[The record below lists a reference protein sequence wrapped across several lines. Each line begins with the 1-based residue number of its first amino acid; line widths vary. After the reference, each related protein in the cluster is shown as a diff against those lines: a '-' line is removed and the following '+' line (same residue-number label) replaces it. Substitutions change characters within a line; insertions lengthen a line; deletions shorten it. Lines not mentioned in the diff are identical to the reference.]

1 MLVSTIHNII
11 QNNKNGSP
19 IMRGSTLFA
28 INGDN
33 NNDKNG
39 IIERQYIILI

>member
-1 MLVSTIHNII
+1 MLVNTIHNII

-19 IMRGSTLFA
+19 MMRGSTLFA

-33 NNDKNG
+33 SSDKHG